1 MSVGRTPD
9 NSERLEGLAERGE
22 RFYAEYLREVL
33 EPEQTGR
40 FVAIEPEAG
49 RYFVGGDGSDA
60 LVAAHEAMPEGLFYL
75 KRIGYEFAHRI
86 GGRSLR
92 RLEEE
97 S

>member
-1 MSVGRTPD
+1 MSVGRTPV
-9 NSERLEGLAERGE
+9 NSERLERLAELGE
-22 RFYAEYLREVL
+22 RFYAEHLREFL

-40 FVAIEPEAG
+40 FVAIEPETG
-49 RYFVGGDGSDA
+49 RYFVGGDGSDS

-75 KRIGYEFAHRI
+75 KRIGYEFAHRM

-97 S
+97 